1 MFKDES
7 RILMILRLER
17 ELRMAIDPTG
27 IDFFRDERLVDDPYP
42 FFEALRDQCP
52 VSREGHYGVT
62 MVTGWDEA
70 VAVYNDEETFSSC
83 ISVTGP
89 FPGFPVPLEG
99 RSADEVTALI
109 EKHRNELPF
118 SDQLPTLDPPTHTD
132 HRSLLMR
139 LITPK
144 RLKENEDAMWQ
155 LADEVLDTYLAPGEG
170 DFIKG
175 FASPFTLLV
184 IADLLGIP
192 DEDRQRFVDG
202 IKQHSG
208 GGVGSTSKASLAHSP
223 LEFLYGQF
231 SDYVADRRAHPRDDV
246 LTGLAEATFP
256 DGSVPDV
263 GDVARVATNVFSAG
277 QETTVRLLSTALK
290 VLAER
295 PDIQRRLRDDRSLIP
310 NFIEET
316 LRIES
321 PVKGDFRLSR
331 CPVTIGEAELGAG
344 TTVMVLNGA
353 ANRDPRRF
361 QDPDTFDPA
370 RKNARQHL
378 AFGRGIHS
386 CPGAPLARAETRVGI
401 ERLLD
406 RTNDIRISA
415 AKHGPPGER
424 RYTYIP
430 TFILRGL
437 TELHLE
443 FDVR

>member
-1 MFKDES
+1 
-7 RILMILRLER
+7 
-17 ELRMAIDPTG
+17 MAIDPTG

-42 FFEALRDQCP
+42 FFEALRNKCP
-52 VSREGHYGVT
+52 VSREDHYNVT
-62 MVTGWDEA
+62 MVTGWEEA
-70 VAVYNDEETFSSC
+70 VQVYNDEQTFSSC
-83 ISVTGP
+83 LSVTGP

-99 RSADEVTALI
+99 RSTEEVTALI
-109 EKHRNELPF
+109 EKHRNDLPF

-155 LADEVLDTYLAPGEG
+155 LADEVLDSYLAPGRGE
-170 DFIKG
+170 FIKG
-175 FASPFTLLV
+175 FAGPFTLLV

-192 DEDRQRFVDG
+192 AEDREAFVDG
-202 IKQHSG
+202 IKHNSG
-208 GGVGSTSKASLAHSP
+208 GGIGSTSSESLSHSP

-231 SDYVADRRAHPRDDV
+231 SDYVSDRRANPRDDV

-256 DGSVPDV
+256 DGSIPDV

-290 VLAER
+290 VLGEQ
-295 PDIQRRLRDDRSLIP
+295 PEIQQRLRADRSLIP
-310 NFIEET
+310 NFIEEA

-331 CPVTIGEAELGAG
+331 CPVTIGETELDAG

-361 QDPDTFDPA
+361 EDPDTFDPA

-406 RTNDIRISA
+406 RTTDIRISEA
-415 AKHGPPGER
+415 DHGSDGDR
-424 RYTYIP
+424 RYNYIP

-443 FDVR
+443 FDA

>member
-1 MFKDES
+1 
-7 RILMILRLER
+7 
-17 ELRMAIDPTG
+17 MAIDPTG

-42 FFEALRDQCP
+42 FFQALRDKCP
-52 VSREGHYGVT
+52 VTREDQYGVT

-70 VAVYNDEETFSSC
+70 VQVYNDEQAFSSC

-89 FPGFPVPLEG
+89 FPGFPVPLQG
-99 RSADEVTALI
+99 RSTEEVTALI
-109 EKHRNELPF
+109 EKHRDELPF

-155 LADEVLDTYLAPGEG
+155 LADEVLDDYLASGSG

-192 DEDRQRFVDG
+192 ADDREAFVNG
-202 IKQHSG
+202 IKQNSG
-208 GGVGSTSKASLAHSP
+208 GGVGSTSKESLSHSP

-231 SDYVADRRAHPRDDV
+231 SDYVSDRRANPRDDV

-256 DGSVPDV
+256 DGSIPDV

-290 VLAER
+290 VLGER
-295 PDIQRRLRDDRSLIP
+295 PDIQRRLREDRSLIP
-310 NFIEET
+310 NFIEEA

-331 CPVTIGEAELGAG
+331 CPVTVGESELSAG
-344 TTVMVLNGA
+344 TTLMVLNGA

-361 QDPDTFDPA
+361 VDPDTFDPA

-386 CPGAPLARAETRVGI
+386 CPGAPLARAETRVGL

-406 RTNDIRISA
+406 RTKDIRISEDR
-415 AKHGPPGER
+415 HGSAGDR

-443 FDVR
+443 FDT

>member
-1 MFKDES
+1 
-7 RILMILRLER
+7 
-17 ELRMAIDPTG
+17 MAIDPTG